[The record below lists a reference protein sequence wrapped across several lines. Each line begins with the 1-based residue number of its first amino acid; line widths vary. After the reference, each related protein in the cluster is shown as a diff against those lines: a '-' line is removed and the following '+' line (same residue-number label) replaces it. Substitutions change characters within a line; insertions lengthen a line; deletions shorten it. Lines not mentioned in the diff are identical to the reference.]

1 VAEGVEDNQTW
12 DQLAQLGCDD
22 AQGYFLARPMP
33 PDEFMAWLQASR
45 PSVTTGVD
53 VAAGGISS

>member
-1 VAEGVEDNQTW
+1 
-12 DQLAQLGCDD
+12 
-22 AQGYFLARPMP
+22 MP